1 MGYIYLYK
9 CYALDLFH
17 RSLKLQKLEKR
28 VKICSK
34 NKQQEIK
41 FFRIIFFWKQVV
53 QWSAPQSFVLGKRQS
68 KSCSTKMGQTTT
80 KGTLWSKKEVYG
92 HMEFKVLKP
101 SSSWIGLVNWIRIL
115 QLNTKMRIIP
125 NNLFAPWISKS
136 HNRSYGLP

>member
-1 MGYIYLYK
+1 MLRTGSI
-9 CYALDLFH
+9 
-17 RSLKLQKLEKR
+17 SQKLKTTKTGKKKLKYVARTSNRKSSFSE
-28 VKICSK
+28 S
-34 NKQQEIK
+34 
-41 FFRIIFFWKQVV
+41 FFWKQVV
-53 QWSAPQSFVLGKRQS
+53 RWSAPQSFVFWKRQS

-80 KGTLWSKKEVYG
+80 KETLWSKKEAYG

-115 QLNTKMRIIP
+115 QLNTKMQIIP